1 MCSLNVTVR
10 VIGFRILLWA
20 GHYGEETRKHATF

>member
-10 VIGFRILLWA
+10 VIGFRMLLWA